1 MDRNPTQQA
10 SNTPQPHRRRVLQ
23 TGMASILATGAAPL
37 FMATQVRGQSFG
49 KDVAPSERI
58 TLGFI
63 GLGTHGFG
71 YNLKSFLTHKDC
83 RAVAVCDT
91 FKSRTLRAR
100 DHINKTYEDKAC
112 KTYDDFRDLLADD
125 SIDAVVISTPDH
137 WHVPLS
143 LLALAAGK
151 DVFCEK
157 PTLTIQQGRDL
168 VNAVKKSDK
177 VFSGGIED
185 RSLIHYH
192 KIAQAVRNGAIGK
205 LQEIHVGLP
214 GGDIYPY
221 EKPAPVPDDLNWNLW
236 LGPAP
241 EKPYTPS
248 RITPQGWRNIRD
260 YSGGKLTDWG
270 AHLMDT
276 AQVANFAEL
285 SGPVEVQGK
294 GVIPPN
300 AMNTVPAT
308 WNIKYTYANDVV
320 MHVTSSQ
327 PSIRFLG
334 TDGWVGNTG
343 WRGRLLASNTDIY
356 LREYTPTQDKLWP
369 MPPTE
374 HRNFLDCV
382 RSRNKDTTYNPEALH
397 RLSTTMHLGAISME
411 LGKKLKWNPDT
422 ETFNDD
428 AANKLRTR
436 AQRNDWQ
443 TG

>member
-1 MDRNPTQQA
+1 MRPPAQPIHPT
-10 SNTPQPHRRRVLQ
+10 RRRVVQ
-23 TGMASILATGAAPL
+23 TGLASIFAAGAAPL
-37 FMATQVRGQSFG
+37 VLTSRTRAAT
-49 KDVAPSERI
+49 APSSRVN
-58 TLGFI
+58 LGFI
-63 GLGTHGFG
+63 GVGGHGFG
-71 YNLKSFLTHKDC
+71 YNLKSFLTHPDC
-83 RAVAVCDT
+83 HAVAVCDV
-91 FKSRTLRAR
+91 FQSRIARAR
-100 DHINKTYEDKAC
+100 DYINEKQGDKGC
-112 KTYDDFRDLLADD
+112 KSYDDFRDLLADD

-137 WHVPLS
+137 WHVPMS
-143 LLALAAGK
+143 LLALEAGK

-157 PTLTIQQGRDL
+157 PTLTIAEGRQL
-168 VNAVKKSDK
+168 VNAFKKSHK
-177 VFSGGIED
+177 IFSGGIED

-214 GGDIYPY
+214 GGDIFPY

-241 EKPYTPS
+241 ERPYTPS
-248 RITPQGWRNIRD
+248 RTTPQGWRNIRD

-276 AQVANFAEL
+276 AQVANFAED

-308 WNIKYTYANDVV
+308 WNIKYTYANGVV

-334 TDGWVGNTG
+334 SDGWVGNTG
-343 WRGRLLASNTDIY
+343 WRGRLLASDKNIY
-356 LREYTPTQDKLWP
+356 LKEYAPGEDKLWP

-382 RSRNKDTTYNPEALH
+382 HSRSRDTIYHPEALH
-397 RLSTTMHLGAISME
+397 RLSTAMHLGAISME
-411 LGKKLKWNPDT
+411 LGRKLKWDPDT
-422 ETFNDD
+422 ETFNDED
-428 AANKLRTR
+428 ANTLRSR
-436 AQRNDWQ
+436 ESREGWKA
-443 TG
+443 G